1 MPRPKLPLLCG
12 MLCTALTPLLAPAPA
27 LAEAPPGMS
36 KLWPWN
42 VGGDASWYTRPY
54 SGTVCPPATP
64 CRTDPPGA
72 PPGVTE
78 GTATAPLHLEV
89 RVPADASVWVSGI
102 ATTQTG
108 TLRRYVSQPL
118 PVGPNYL
125 CEIRATWP
133 QGGRNVTEVRQ
144 FIVQAGQHLSVDFLR
159 ADSAALP
166 PVEEGRAAVRI
177 GQAP

>member
-1 MPRPKLPLLCG
+1 LLCG
-12 MLCTALTPLLAPAPA
+12 IMCTALTPLSAPAPA

-42 VGGDASWYTRPY
+42 VGGDASWYA
-54 SGTVCPPATP
+54 GTVRSQATACSSASP
-64 CRTDPPGA
+64 CA
-72 PPGVTE
+72 VLGVTE
-78 GTATAPLHLEV
+78 VMPGAPLHLEV
-89 RVPADASVWVSGI
+89 RVPADAPVWVTGV

-125 CEIRATWP
+125 CEIRVAWH

-144 FIVQAGQHLSVDFLR
+144 FIVQAGQHLSADFLR

-166 PVEEGRAAVRI
+166 PVE
-177 GQAP
+177 